1 MDKMVNSTR
10 VFVDTSAEGLEKQI
24 EEVRA
29 TKSQIISMQY
39 KPLVKPDGTI
49 VFTVLV
55 VYDR

>member
-1 MDKMVNSTR
+1 MVNSTR